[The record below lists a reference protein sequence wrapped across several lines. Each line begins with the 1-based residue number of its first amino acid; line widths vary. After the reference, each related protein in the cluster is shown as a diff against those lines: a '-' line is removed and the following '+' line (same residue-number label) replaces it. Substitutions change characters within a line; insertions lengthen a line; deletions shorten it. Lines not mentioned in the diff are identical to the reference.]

1 MSVSLEPSDDDLAG
15 QAARGDKAAFTGIAA
30 RYRRR
35 ITSMAAR
42 IAGRAAAEDIVQ
54 ETLTRAWIHAP
65 SWKNRRGDP
74 HAYAGWLFRVAMN
87 LATDQLRRGRSA
99 VNLDCAGE
107 MPDPAADAETLL
119 IRRERMARL
128 ESALVQLPGRQ
139 RMAIS
144 LTYDADLSN
153 KDAASAMGI
162 SAGAF
167 ELLLVRARRTLRLAV
182 SEEEKP

>member
-15 QAARGDKAAFTGIAA
+15 LAARGDKAAFTEIAG

-35 ITSMAAR
+35 LILMAAR
-42 IAGRAAAEDIVQ
+42 IAGRAAAEDVVQ

-65 SWKNRRGDP
+65 SWKNTRGDP
-74 HAYAGWLFRVAMN
+74 HSYAGWLFRVAMN
-87 LATDQLRRGRSA
+87 LAMDQIRRGRVA
-99 VNLDCAGE
+99 VDIDCAVD
-107 MPDPAADAETLL
+107 MPDPAADAETIL

-128 ESALVQLPGRQ
+128 KDAMAHLPQRQ

-144 LTYDADLSN
+144 LTYDAGISN
-153 KDAASAMGI
+153 KEAADVMGI

-182 SEEEKP
+182 SEEGKP